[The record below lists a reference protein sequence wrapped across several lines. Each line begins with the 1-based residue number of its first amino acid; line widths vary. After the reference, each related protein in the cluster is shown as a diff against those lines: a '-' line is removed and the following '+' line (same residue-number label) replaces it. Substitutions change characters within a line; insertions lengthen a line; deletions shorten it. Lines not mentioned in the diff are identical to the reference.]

1 MNKLFS
7 LFFLFVIILGGLLT
21 WLVVG
26 SGTAFNEKDKYFTIA
41 EGKANKASVLEI
53 VKKKYIVKNTWL
65 FSIVATQMNLWDKI
79 KPGRYEVKHG
89 ESMVTIIRTLL
100 SNHQAQINLVINKVR
115 IKEDLAK
122 LISKNFM
129 SDSTEVMNFLN
140 SPDSLKPYQVDTS
153 NVFTM
158 IIPDTYKF
166 YWNTSLRKIFNRL
179 HDASITFWNEKGRK
193 EKAAKLGFTPTQ
205 AYILSS
211 IIEEE
216 TNKDTDR
223 ALIASVYINRL
234 YKNMALQACPTIK
247 YAMKDFSLTR
257 IYEKYLTNPSPYNT
271 YHNKGLPPGPIC
283 TPSIK
288 TLDIVLNAP
297 KTDYLYFVAKSDF
310 SGYSHFSTTY
320 AEHDKY
326 AKEYQ
331 RALDIYMA
339 KKQQLQ
345 EEPSQ

>member
-1 MNKLFS
+1 MNRLIS
-7 LFFLFVIILGGLLT
+7 LFFLFVIVLGGLLA
-21 WLVVG
+21 WMVLG

-41 EGKANKASVLEI
+41 EGKTDQTAVLEV
-53 VKKKYIVKNTWL
+53 VKKRYIVKNTWL
-65 FSIVATQMNLWDKI
+65 FSIVASQMHLWNKI
-79 KPGRYEVKHG
+79 KPGRYEAKRG
-89 ESMVTIIRTLL
+89 ESMVNIIRTLMD
-100 SNHQAQINLVINKVR
+100 NHQAQINLVINKIR

-140 SPDSLKPYQVDTS
+140 SPDSLKPYQIDTS
-153 NVFTM
+153 DVFTM

-179 HDASITFWNEKGRK
+179 HDASVGFWSENERK
-193 EKAAKLGFTPTQ
+193 EKVNKLGFTPTQ
-205 AYILSS
+205 AYILAS

-216 TNKDTDR
+216 TNKDDDR
-223 ALIASVYINRL
+223 AKIASVYINRL
-234 YKNMALQACPTIK
+234 NKNIALQACPTIK

-271 YHNKGLPPGPIC
+271 YHHKGLPPGPIC
-283 TPSIK
+283 TPSPK
-288 TLDIVLNAP
+288 TIDIVLDAP

-331 RALDIYMA
+331 KALDIYMA